1 MAFSDKDVTLRDVVK
16 QLKTMHQDD
25 RKGLRREMS
34 MHRDEIGSMTTAGV
48 MGEAVLDMLQPRIKR
63 FTKKAFT
70 VATLGIGPLVGKI
83 RSFSGKANQN
93 KKLYQ
98 DRLQKMVDEGVPE
111 NQARAAA
118 RLGSGGSD
126 SMSGGGDPL
135 AADQLFAGVR
145 TANAVEK
152 IADVIGSVATKLMGG
167 SVGGIT
173 PGPAGGNRLDRPT
186 NFGDEEM
193 GPIPLEEEE
202 EGDSA
207 KGKSR
212 NKLVRFARVSS
223 KVFGQVMNVSD
234 QKSEKRAMKNF
245 GQLGGIVK
253 KGALAML
260 TAVGSFIATIVPI
273 IAPIAAAIAGIAIIT
288 GQILFAV
295 NMMAEIDAIEKAMA
309 EDDKD
314 ARRRAMEVDARI
326 KSSGS
331 LEMNT
336 LDDLH
341 AFNVQQIATAK
352 KEKNETVE
360 IFVPGQGLKKMHSI
374 ESAVDMNAMMK
385 TNMAKEGVDTAK
397 TTGLDFR
404 KKREFEE
411 FDQSKAEGERSF
423 QKTMDSGKFGDSNTE
438 GLSIHPNQMSSFTD
452 TEVFQME
459 IERIKGAKKAGISG
473 VAVLGDPL
481 AVFNPNIKNV
491 VSTVTAMDTDSALKL
506 YQGYLK
512 NAKNAHIGMTRQAI
526 RRERDAAGT
535 SSGSKLRNETVE
547 TMLERRGGKLSYFG
561 DNTRT
566 ISAVDMSSDMVSAD
580 ELDGALRGESQITA
594 ASVEVSQEQRVIQSG
609 GDEMAV
615 ARARVLDNKR
625 RRGRRQ
631 HEKRMAEMTPDQR
644 AAEEERLRN
653 ASMSGRNSAEGE
665 SPVVVAPVQ
674 NSNSSVV
681 NNTTNVETGH
691 MTDSSSSIR
700 EIQMAN

>member
-1 MAFSDKDVTLRDVVK
+1 
-16 QLKTMHQDD
+16 
-25 RKGLRREMS
+25 MS

-83 RSFSGKANQN
+83 RSFSGKARQN

-126 SMSGGGDPL
+126 SMAGGGDPL

-152 IADVIGSVATKLMGG
+152 IADVIGSIATKLMGG

-202 EGDSA
+202 EEGDSA

-223 KVFGQVMNVSD
+223 KVFGDVMNVSD
-234 QKSEKRAMKNF
+234 EKSEKRAMKNF
-245 GQLGGIVK
+245 GQLGGVVK
-253 KGALAML
+253 RGALAML
-260 TAVGSFIATIVPI
+260 TAVGSFITTIVPI
-273 IAPIAAAIAGIAIIT
+273 IAPIAAAIAGIAIIV

-309 EDDKD
+309 EDDKE

-352 KEKNETVE
+352 KEKNKTVE

-374 ESAVDMNAMMK
+374 DSAVDMNAMMK

-411 FDQSKAEGERSF
+411 FDQSKAEGERTF

-452 TEVFQME
+452 TEIFQME
-459 IERIKGAKKAGISG
+459 IERIKGAKKAGIAG

-481 AVFNPNIKNV
+481 AVFNPNIKNIV
-491 VSTVTAMDTDSALKL
+491 NSVMAMGTNSALKL
-506 YQGYLK
+506 YEGYLK

-561 DNTRT
+561 DNTRG
-566 ISAVDMSSDMVSAD
+566 IAAVDMSSDMVSAD

-594 ASVEVSQEQRVIQSG
+594 ASVEVSSEARMISSQGLAMSPREINEAFERGELTEAERDAEIRKTLRQSSARSR
-609 GDEMAV
+609 DNQ
-615 ARARVLDNKR
+615 RARRRKR
-625 RRGRRQ
+625 
-631 HEKRMAEMTPDQR
+631 HEKRMSEMTPEQR

-653 ASMSGRNSAEGE
+653 ASMSGRNSVEGE

-674 NSNSSVV
+674 NSNSNVV

-691 MTDSSSSIR
+691 MTDSSSSVR
-700 EIQMAN
+700 EMQMAN

>member
-1 MAFSDKDVTLRDVVK
+1 
-16 QLKTMHQDD
+16 
-25 RKGLRREMS
+25 
-34 MHRDEIGSMTTAGV
+34 
-48 MGEAVLDMLQPRIKR
+48 
-63 FTKKAFT
+63 
-70 VATLGIGPLVGKI
+70 
-83 RSFSGKANQN
+83 
-93 KKLYQ
+93 
-98 DRLQKMVDEGVPE
+98 
-111 NQARAAA
+111 
-118 RLGSGGSD
+118 
-126 SMSGGGDPL
+126 
-135 AADQLFAGVR
+135 
-145 TANAVEK
+145 
-152 IADVIGSVATKLMGG
+152 
-167 SVGGIT
+167 
-173 PGPAGGNRLDRPT
+173 
-186 NFGDEEM
+186 
-193 GPIPLEEEE
+193 
-202 EGDSA
+202 
-207 KGKSR
+207 
-212 NKLVRFARVSS
+212 VRFARVSS